1 MASALFKTPRRPA
14 LRQLVGKTPAFRQ
27 WLSKQAG
34 PKKKWEDQFR
44 SQLERSALF
53 DDLINEIRAGKYLP
67 RLQGRWNFDNAPHH
81 QHLRTVQNYMLPYL
95 KQMSECAQEAPWDVC
110 SAAQAAV
117 IRLLEKEQGIV
128 YPHQLHNI
136 IKAMK
141 DVSNASARAQQQE
154 NLASESSLQQHAEDH
169 TAAESSAADSARP
182 KSRAGKLSDG
192 NQGLTYVRP
201 TWVTKPQPSLSSSA
215 KATTPERSNDQ
226 ASAADTTTSESTTPK
241 SLPSIKTLRRSH
253 YPKRPSLQLM
263 LMILLPSYNSLL
275 LIKLLPR
282 RSHYLKCPNPQ
293 LTSMLLLPSR
303 KNLPLIKPL
312 RQSPYPKR
320 TSPLRSPLQEA
331 LVAKAAPF
339 EGLARDLYL
348 GAPSLETLTD
358 EERLFVLQTLGLLA
372 MDRMAPAGSLAVN
385 ICKEI
390 NKDITKAVDECCRKS
405 LSGRL
410 EYLKLVLGDI
420 VAAVKAIEG
429 GGPRMAMVDMD
440 DLIITDTSV
449 DEISPEKKY
458 SQQRQKAHSFEM
470 LAFNIY
476 TGDYI
481 GDLHTDERRFLLEQL
496 GLLAREAKLF
506 SFQLCDT
513 VATEIEEVI
522 QSALT
527 SAGHNRFDFLKM
539 LIGNICDAARSVAG

>member
-1 MASALFKTPRRPA
+1 MASALFKPPRRPA

-53 DDLINEIRAGKYLP
+53 DDLIVKIRAGKY

-182 KSRAGKLSDG
+182 KSRGKRLLHANLSAGKLSDG

-201 TWVTKPQPSLSSSA
+201 TWVTKPQPSLSSSS

-241 SLPSIKTLRRSH
+241 STVDPTTQTEFLSEAPKPVADIDAPASVPQQSSLDQAAQTEPLSEAPKPTADIDASTSVLQQSSVDQAAAQTEPLSEAPKPAADADAFASISQESSVDQDAQTKPPSEAPKPAADVDDSTSVLQQSSVDQVAAQTEPLSEVPEPAADVNASASVPQESSVDQAAQTEPISEAHKPVALP
-253 YPKRPSLQLM
+253 
-263 LMILLPSYNSLL
+263 
-275 LIKLLPR
+275 
-282 RSHYLKCPNPQ
+282 
-293 LTSMLLLPSR
+293 
-303 KNLPLIKPL
+303 
-312 RQSPYPKR
+312 
-320 TSPLRSPLQEA
+320 A
-331 LVAKAAPF
+331 
-339 EGLARDLYL
+339 
-348 GAPSLETLTD
+348 LTD
-358 EERLFVLQTLGLLA
+358 LAKEDYGPLFKKRL
-372 MDRMAPAGSLAVN
+372 
-385 ICKEI
+385 
-390 NKDITKAVDECCRKS
+390 
-405 LSGRL
+405 
-410 EYLKLVLGDI
+410 
-420 VAAVKAIEG
+420 
-429 GGPRMAMVDMD
+429 
-440 DLIITDTSV
+440 
-449 DEISPEKKY
+449 
-458 SQQRQKAHSFEM
+458 
-470 LAFNIY
+470 
-476 TGDYI
+476 
-481 GDLHTDERRFLLEQL
+481 
-496 GLLAREAKLF
+496 
-506 SFQLCDT
+506 
-513 VATEIEEVI
+513 
-522 QSALT
+522 
-527 SAGHNRFDFLKM
+527 
-539 LIGNICDAARSVAG
+539 

>member
-110 SAAQAAV
+110 SAAQATV

-182 KSRAGKLSDG
+182 KSRGERLLHANLSAGKLSDG

-241 SLPSIKTLRRSH
+241 SAADVDASTSVPQQSTVDPTTQTEFLSEAPKPVADVDASASISQESSVDQDAQT
-253 YPKRPSLQLM
+253 
-263 LMILLPSYNSLL
+263 
-275 LIKLLPR
+275 
-282 RSHYLKCPNPQ
+282 
-293 LTSMLLLPSR
+293 
-303 KNLPLIKPL
+303 KPL
-312 RQSPYPKR
+312 SEAPKPAVDVDDSTSVLQQSSVDQVAAQTEPLSEVPKPAADVNA
-320 TSPLRSPLQEA
+320 SASVPQESSVDQAAQTEPISEAHKPVA
-331 LVAKAAPF
+331 LPA
-339 EGLARDLYL
+339 
-348 GAPSLETLTD
+348 LTD
-358 EERLFVLQTLGLLA
+358 LAEEDYGPLFKKRL
-372 MDRMAPAGSLAVN
+372 
-385 ICKEI
+385 
-390 NKDITKAVDECCRKS
+390 
-405 LSGRL
+405 
-410 EYLKLVLGDI
+410 
-420 VAAVKAIEG
+420 
-429 GGPRMAMVDMD
+429 
-440 DLIITDTSV
+440 
-449 DEISPEKKY
+449 
-458 SQQRQKAHSFEM
+458 
-470 LAFNIY
+470 
-476 TGDYI
+476 
-481 GDLHTDERRFLLEQL
+481 
-496 GLLAREAKLF
+496 
-506 SFQLCDT
+506 
-513 VATEIEEVI
+513 
-522 QSALT
+522 
-527 SAGHNRFDFLKM
+527 
-539 LIGNICDAARSVAG
+539 